1 MSTTLENSIN
11 IKRNLSMLTDFYQLT
26 MGNGY
31 LKKGMRDRVAY
42 FDMFFRRIPDDG
54 GYVVIA
60 GLEQLIEYI
69 NNLRFSEEDIEF
81 LRKRG
86 IFPEEFLRYLKDF
99 KFQCDIWAIPEG
111 TVVFPNEPI
120 ITVRGPLPQAQL
132 IETMLL
138 LTINHQSLIATKA
151 SRIVRVAKGR
161 EVLEFG
167 SRRAQGYDGALL
179 GARAAYIGGCVGTAC
194 TMVEEV
200 YGIPSVGTMAH
211 SWIQSFD
218 NEYEAFKAYAEVYP
232 TSSVLLVDTY
242 NTLKSGVPNAI
253 RVAKE
258 ILEPNG
264 NRLKGIRLDS
274 GDIAYLSK
282 CARRMLDEAGMKDC
296 KITASNSLDEY
307 LIKDLLLQGAE
318 IDTFGVGENLITS
331 KSNPVFGGVYK
342 LVAIE
347 NNNRLDSKIKLSEN
361 PEKVTNPG
369 FKKLYRFYDKKTNKA
384 VGDLLTLNDEEIDES
399 NPYILFDPVHTWKKT
414 ILTDYYVKELQ
425 VKIFERGQC
434 IYSSPN
440 IKEIRNHCKK
450 ELENLWEESLRLKN
464 PHNYYVDLS
473 EKLWTLKYDLINKYS
488 NEVVNVDK
496 EIKC

>member
-1 MSTTLENSIN
+1 MSTTIEDSMN

-26 MGNGY
+26 MANGY
-31 LKKGMRDRVAY
+31 LKKDMKDRIAY

-69 NNLRFSEEDIEF
+69 NNLSFSQEDINFLRERRIFSEDF
-81 LRKRG
+81 L
-86 IFPEEFLRYLKDF
+86 EYLRNF
-99 KFQCDIWAIPEG
+99 KFQCDIRAIPEG

-120 ITVRGPLPQAQL
+120 VTVRGPLPQAQL

-151 SRIVRVAKGR
+151 SRIVRVSQGR

-194 TMVEEV
+194 TMVEQI

-242 NTLKSGVPNAI
+242 NTIKSGVPNAI
-253 RVAKE
+253 KVAKE
-258 ILEPNG
+258 ILEPKG

-318 IDTFGVGENLITS
+318 IDIFGVGENLITS
-331 KSNPVFGGVYK
+331 KSSPVFGGVYK

-347 NNNRLDSKIKLSEN
+347 NGHKLNSKIKLSEN

-369 FKKLYRFYDKKTNKA
+369 FKKPYRFYDKKTNKA
-384 VGDLLTLNDEEIDES
+384 VGDLLALSNEEIDES
-399 NPYILFDPVHTWKKT
+399 KPYILFDPIHTWKKT
-414 ILTDYYVKELQ
+414 VLTDYYVKELQ
-425 VKIFERGQC
+425 VKVFEKGQC
-434 IYSSPN
+434 VYSSPS
-440 IKEIRNHCKK
+440 IKEIRDHCKK
-450 ELENLWEESLRLKN
+450 ELETLWEESLRLKN

-488 NEVVNVDK
+488 NEGKYSQK
-496 EIKC
+496 EI

>member
-1 MSTTLENSIN
+1 
-11 IKRNLSMLTDFYQLT
+11 MLTDFYQLT

-31 LKKGMRDRVAY
+31 LKKGMRDRIAY
-42 FDMFFRRIPDDG
+42 FDMFFRKIPDDG
-54 GYVVIA
+54 GYAITA

-69 NNLRFSEEDIEF
+69 NNLSFSEDDIKF
-81 LRKRG
+81 LRERE
-86 IFPEEFLRYLKDF
+86 IFSEDFLEYLRDF

-151 SRIVRVAKGR
+151 SRVVRASQGR
-161 EVLEFG
+161 GVLEFG

-179 GARAAYIGGCVGTAC
+179 GARAAYIGGCFGTAC
-194 TMVEEV
+194 TMVEEL

-211 SWIQSFD
+211 SWIQSFH

-232 TSSVLLVDTY
+232 TSSILLVDTY

-253 RVAKE
+253 RVTKE
-258 ILEPNG
+258 ILEPKG

-282 CARRMLDEAGMKDC
+282 AARKMLDEAGMKDC

-307 LIKDLLLQGAE
+307 LISDLLLQGAE
-318 IDTFGVGENLITS
+318 IDIFGVGENLITS

-347 NNNRLDSKIKLSEN
+347 NGNKLESKIKLSEN

-369 FKKLYRFYDKKTNKA
+369 FKKLYRFYHKATNKA
-384 VGDLLTLNDEEIDES
+384 VGDLLTLRDEVLDES
-399 NPYILFDPVHTWKKT
+399 KPYILFDPVHTWKKT
-414 ILTDYYVKELQ
+414 VLTDYYVKELQ
-425 VKIFERGQC
+425 VKIFDKGEC
-434 IYSSPN
+434 VYLSPS
-440 IKEIRNHCKK
+440 IKEIREYCKGQV
-450 ELENLWEESLRLKN
+450 ETLWEESLRLKN

-488 NEVVNVDK
+488 NEENHS
-496 EIKC
+496 

>member
-1 MSTTLENSIN
+1 MNTRVDGCMN

-31 LKKGMRDRVAY
+31 LKKGMKDRIAY
-42 FDMFFRRIPDDG
+42 FDMFFRKIPDDG
-54 GYVVIA
+54 GYVIIA
-60 GLEQLIEYI
+60 GLEQFIEYI
-69 NNLRFSEEDIEF
+69 NTLSFTEEDISF
-81 LRKRG
+81 LRERE
-86 IFPEEFLRYLKDF
+86 IFSEDFLAYLREF

-120 ITVRGPLPQAQL
+120 ITVRGPIPQGQL

-151 SRIVRVAKGR
+151 SRVVRASQGR
-161 EVLEFG
+161 NVLEFG

-179 GARAAYIGGCVGTAC
+179 GARAAYIGGCFGTAC
-194 TMVEEV
+194 TMVEEL
-200 YGIPSVGTMAH
+200 YGIPSLGTMAH
-211 SWIQSFD
+211 SWIQSFHS
-218 NEYEAFKAYAEVYP
+218 EYEAFKAYAEVYP

-242 NTLKSGVPNAI
+242 NTLKSGIPNAI

-258 ILEPNG
+258 ILEPEG

-282 CARRMLDEAGMKDC
+282 AARKMLDEAGMEDC

-307 LIKDLLLQGAE
+307 LISDLLLQGAE
-318 IDTFGVGENLITS
+318 IDIFGVGENLITS

-347 NNNRLDSKIKLSEN
+347 NENKLESKIKLSEN

-369 FKKLYRFYDKKTNKA
+369 FKKLYRFYHKKTNKA
-384 VGDLLTLNDEEIDES
+384 IGDLLTLRDEVVDES
-399 NPYILFDPVHTWKKT
+399 KPYILFHPVHTWKKT
-414 ILTDYYVKELQ
+414 VLTDYYVKELQ
-425 VKIFERGQC
+425 VKIFDKGQC
-434 IYSSPN
+434 VYSCPS
-440 IKEIRNHCKK
+440 IQEIREYCKGQV
-450 ELENLWEESLRLKN
+450 ETLWEESLRLKN
-464 PHNYYVDLS
+464 PHKYYVDLS
-473 EKLWTLKYDLINKYS
+473 EELWTLKYDLINKYS
-488 NEVVNVDK
+488 NEESNP
-496 EIKC
+496 

>member
-1 MSTTLENSIN
+1 MNITVDDSVN

-31 LKKGMRDRVAY
+31 LEKGMKDRIAY

-54 GYVVIA
+54 GYVIIA

-69 NNLRFSEEDIEF
+69 NNLSFAEEDINF
-81 LRKRG
+81 LRKRQ
-86 IFPEEFLRYLKDF
+86 IFSEDFLEYLRNF

-151 SRIVRVAKGR
+151 SRIVRVSQGR
-161 EVLEFG
+161 SVLEFG

-179 GARAAYIGGCVGTAC
+179 GARATYIGGCFGTAC
-194 TMVEEV
+194 TMVEEI

-218 NEYEAFKAYAEVYP
+218 SEYEAFKAYADIYP
-232 TSSVLLVDTY
+232 NSSVFLVDTY

-253 RVAKE
+253 RIAKE
-258 ILEPNG
+258 ILEPKG

-282 CARRMLDEAGMKDC
+282 FARRMLDEAGMVDC

-318 IDTFGVGENLITS
+318 IDIFGVGENLITS
-331 KSNPVFGGVYK
+331 KSSPVFGGVYK

-347 NNNRLDSKIKLSEN
+347 SDDKLNSKIKLSEN

-369 FKKLYRFYDKKTNKA
+369 FKKLYRFYDKESNKA
-384 VGDLLTLNDEEIDES
+384 VGDVLTLRDEEIDES
-399 NPYILFDPVHTWKKT
+399 KPYILFDPVHTWKKT

-425 VKIFERGQC
+425 VKIFDKGEC
-434 IYSSPN
+434 IYSSPSIKK
-440 IKEIRNHCKK
+440 IKEYC
-450 ELENLWEESLRLKN
+450 EEQLQTLWEESLRLKN

-488 NEVVNVDK
+488 NEGNNSHK
-496 EIKC
+496 

>member
-1 MSTTLENSIN
+1 MSTTIEDSIN

-26 MGNGY
+26 MANGY
-31 LKKGMRDRVAY
+31 LKNDMKDRIAY

-54 GYVVIA
+54 GYVIIA

-69 NNLRFSEEDIEF
+69 NNLSFSQEDINFLRERRIFSEDF
-81 LRKRG
+81 L
-86 IFPEEFLRYLKDF
+86 EYLRNF

-120 ITVRGPLPQAQL
+120 VTVRGPLPQAQL

-151 SRIVRVAKGR
+151 SRIVRVSQGR

-194 TMVEEV
+194 TMVEEI

-253 RVAKE
+253 KVAKE
-258 ILEPNG
+258 ILEPKG

-318 IDTFGVGENLITS
+318 IDIFGVGENLITS
-331 KSNPVFGGVYK
+331 KSSPVFGGVYK

-347 NNNRLDSKIKLSEN
+347 NGHKLDSKIKLSEN

-369 FKKLYRFYDKKTNKA
+369 FKKPYRFYDKKTNKA
-384 VGDLLTLNDEEIDES
+384 VGDLLALSNEEIDES
-399 NPYILFDPVHTWKKT
+399 KPYILFDPIHTWKKT
-414 ILTDYYVKELQ
+414 VLADYYVKELQ
-425 VKIFERGQC
+425 VKVFEKGKC
-434 IYSSPN
+434 VYSSPS
-440 IKEIRNHCKK
+440 IKEIRDHCKK
-450 ELENLWEESLRLKN
+450 ELETLWEESLRLKN

-488 NEVVNVDK
+488 NEGKYSQK
-496 EIKC
+496 EIQ

>member
-1 MSTTLENSIN
+1 MSTTIEDSIN

-26 MGNGY
+26 MANGY
-31 LKKGMRDRVAY
+31 LKKDMKDRIAY

-69 NNLRFSEEDIEF
+69 NNLSFSQEDINFLRERRIFSEDF
-81 LRKRG
+81 L
-86 IFPEEFLRYLKDF
+86 EYLRNF

-120 ITVRGPLPQAQL
+120 VTVRGPLPQAQL

-151 SRIVRVAKGR
+151 SRIVRVSQGK

-194 TMVEEV
+194 TIVEQI

-242 NTLKSGVPNAI
+242 NTIKSGVPNAI
-253 RVAKE
+253 KVAKE
-258 ILEPNG
+258 ILEPKG

-318 IDTFGVGENLITS
+318 IDIFGVGENLITS
-331 KSNPVFGGVYK
+331 KSSPVFGGVYK

-347 NNNRLDSKIKLSEN
+347 NGHKLDSKIKLSEN

-369 FKKLYRFYDKKTNKA
+369 FKKPYRFYDKKTNKA
-384 VGDLLTLNDEEIDES
+384 VGDLLALSNEEIDES
-399 NPYILFDPVHTWKKT
+399 KPYILFDPIHTWKKT
-414 ILTDYYVKELQ
+414 VLEDYYVKELQ
-425 VKIFERGQC
+425 VKVFEKGQC
-434 IYSSPN
+434 VYSSPS
-440 IKEIRNHCKK
+440 IKEIRDHCKK
-450 ELENLWEESLRLKN
+450 ELETLWEESLRLKN

-488 NEVVNVDK
+488 NEGKYSQK
-496 EIKC
+496 EIQ

>member
-1 MSTTLENSIN
+1 MNTRVDGCMN

-31 LKKGMRDRVAY
+31 LKKGMKDRIAY
-42 FDMFFRRIPDDG
+42 FDMFFRKIPDDG
-54 GYVVIA
+54 GYVIIA
-60 GLEQLIEYI
+60 GLEQFIEYI
-69 NNLRFSEEDIEF
+69 NTLSFTEEDIKF
-81 LRKRG
+81 LREKG
-86 IFPEEFLRYLKDF
+86 IFSEDFLEYLREF

-120 ITVRGPLPQAQL
+120 ITVRGPIAQGQL

-151 SRIVRVAKGR
+151 SRVVRASQGR
-161 EVLEFG
+161 NVLEFG

-179 GARAAYIGGCVGTAC
+179 GARAAYIGGCFGTAC
-194 TMVEEV
+194 TMVDEL

-211 SWIQSFD
+211 SWIQSFQS
-218 NEYEAFKAYAEVYP
+218 EYQAFKAYAEVYP

-258 ILEPNG
+258 ILEPKG

-282 CARRMLDEAGMKDC
+282 AARKMLDEAGMKDC

-307 LIKDLLLQGAE
+307 LISDLLLQGAE
-318 IDTFGVGENLITS
+318 IDIFGVGENLITS

-347 NNNRLDSKIKLSEN
+347 NGNKLESKIKLSEN

-369 FKKLYRFYDKKTNKA
+369 FKKLYRFYHKKTNKA
-384 VGDLLTLNDEEIDES
+384 VGDLLTLRDEVVDDS
-399 NPYILFDPVHTWKKT
+399 KPYILFHPVHTWKKT
-414 ILTDYYVKELQ
+414 VLTDYYVKELQ
-425 VKIFERGQC
+425 VKIFDKGKC
-434 IYSSPN
+434 VYSYPS
-440 IKEIRNHCKK
+440 IQEIREYCKGQV
-450 ELENLWEESLRLKN
+450 ETLWEESLRLKN
-464 PHNYYVDLS
+464 PHKYYVDLS

-488 NEVVNVDK
+488 SEENHP
-496 EIKC
+496 

>member
-1 MSTTLENSIN
+1 MNTRVDGCMN

-31 LKKGMRDRVAY
+31 LKKGMKDRIAY
-42 FDMFFRRIPDDG
+42 FDMFFRKIPDDG
-54 GYVVIA
+54 GYVIIA
-60 GLEQLIEYI
+60 GLEQFIEYI
-69 NNLRFSEEDIEF
+69 NTLSFTEEDINF
-81 LRKRG
+81 LREKG
-86 IFPEEFLRYLKDF
+86 IFSEDFLEYLREF

-120 ITVRGPLPQAQL
+120 ITVRGPIAQGQL

-151 SRIVRVAKGR
+151 SRVVRASQGR
-161 EVLEFG
+161 NVLEFG

-179 GARAAYIGGCVGTAC
+179 GARAAYIGGCFGTAC
-194 TMVEEV
+194 TMVDEL

-211 SWIQSFD
+211 SWIQSFQS
-218 NEYEAFKAYAEVYP
+218 EYQAFKAYAEVYP

-258 ILEPNG
+258 ILEPKG

-282 CARRMLDEAGMKDC
+282 AARKMLDEAGMKDC

-307 LIKDLLLQGAE
+307 LISDLLLQGAE
-318 IDTFGVGENLITS
+318 IDIFGVGENLITS

-347 NNNRLDSKIKLSEN
+347 NGNKLESKIKLSEN

-369 FKKLYRFYDKKTNKA
+369 FKKLYRFYHKKTNKA
-384 VGDLLTLNDEEIDES
+384 VGDLLTLRDEVVDDS
-399 NPYILFDPVHTWKKT
+399 KPYILFHPVHTWKKT
-414 ILTDYYVKELQ
+414 VLTDYYVKELQ
-425 VKIFERGQC
+425 VKIFDKGIC
-434 IYSSPN
+434 VYSYPS
-440 IKEIRNHCKK
+440 IQEIREYCKGQV
-450 ELENLWEESLRLKN
+450 ETLWEESLRLKN
-464 PHNYYVDLS
+464 PHKYYVDLS
-473 EKLWTLKYDLINKYS
+473 EKLWTLKYDLINEYS
-488 NEVVNVDK
+488 SEENHP
-496 EIKC
+496 

>member
-1 MSTTLENSIN
+1 MSTTIEDSIN

-26 MGNGY
+26 MANGY
-31 LKKGMRDRVAY
+31 LKKDMKDRIAY

-69 NNLRFSEEDIEF
+69 NNLSFSQEDINFLRERRIFSEDF
-81 LRKRG
+81 L
-86 IFPEEFLRYLKDF
+86 EYLRNF
-99 KFQCDIWAIPEG
+99 KFQCDIRAIPEG

-120 ITVRGPLPQAQL
+120 VTVRGPLPQAQL

-151 SRIVRVAKGR
+151 SRIVRVSQGR

-194 TMVEEV
+194 TMVEQI

-242 NTLKSGVPNAI
+242 NTIKSGVPNAI
-253 RVAKE
+253 KVAKE
-258 ILEPNG
+258 ILEPKG

-318 IDTFGVGENLITS
+318 IDIFGVGENLITS
-331 KSNPVFGGVYK
+331 KSSPVFGGVYK

-347 NNNRLDSKIKLSEN
+347 NGHKLNSKIKLSEN

-369 FKKLYRFYDKKTNKA
+369 FKKPYRFYDKKTNKA
-384 VGDLLTLNDEEIDES
+384 VGDLLALSNEEIDES
-399 NPYILFDPVHTWKKT
+399 KPYILFDPIHTWKKT
-414 ILTDYYVKELQ
+414 VLTDYYVKELQ
-425 VKIFERGQC
+425 VKVFEKGQC
-434 IYSSPN
+434 VYSSPS
-440 IKEIRNHCKK
+440 IKEIRDHCKK
-450 ELENLWEESLRLKN
+450 ELETLWEESLRLKN

-488 NEVVNVDK
+488 NEGKYSQK
-496 EIKC
+496 EI

>member
-1 MSTTLENSIN
+1 MNITVDDSVN

-31 LKKGMRDRVAY
+31 LEKGMKDRIAY

-54 GYVVIA
+54 GYVIIA

-69 NNLRFSEEDIEF
+69 NNLSFAEEDINF
-81 LRKRG
+81 LRKRQ
-86 IFPEEFLRYLKDF
+86 IFSEDFLEYLRNF

-151 SRIVRVAKGR
+151 SRIVRVSQGR
-161 EVLEFG
+161 SVLEFG

-179 GARAAYIGGCVGTAC
+179 GARATYIGGCFGTAC
-194 TMVEEV
+194 TMVEEI

-218 NEYEAFKAYAEVYP
+218 SEYEAFKAYAEVYP
-232 TSSVLLVDTY
+232 NSSVFLVDTY

-253 RVAKE
+253 RIAKE
-258 ILEPNG
+258 ILEPKG

-282 CARRMLDEAGMKDC
+282 FARRMLDEAGMVDC

-318 IDTFGVGENLITS
+318 IDIFGVGENLITS
-331 KSNPVFGGVYK
+331 KSSPVFGGVYK

-347 NNNRLDSKIKLSEN
+347 SDDKLNSKIKLSEN

-369 FKKLYRFYDKKTNKA
+369 FKKLYRFYDKESNKA
-384 VGDLLTLNDEEIDES
+384 VGDVLTLRDEEIDES
-399 NPYILFDPVHTWKKT
+399 KPYILFDPVHTWKKT

-425 VKIFERGQC
+425 VKIFDKGEC

-440 IKEIRNHCKK
+440 IKKIKEYCK
-450 ELENLWEESLRLKN
+450 EQLQTLWEESLRLKN

-488 NEVVNVDK
+488 NEGNNSHK
-496 EIKC
+496 